1 MAEIKEVLDD
11 FLPKGKGK
19 KIDKKKIFMIV
30 GVGTGLIALVLWYR
44 DKGKGSTEYVST
56 ATGYSGYPQ
65 APETDSLSGGGGV
78 GGYTTDEVESLL
90 KDNDSYWQSVNESL
104 QSDFDSQLQIL
115 NEEKSGILSDYQNA
129 MDENAY
135 NSIIAQMKENSDLY
149 LTTND
154 INKRRELAKE
164 NETLGAKIGATKN
177 SAGEWYVDGSRLYE
191 TPLQASAQNL
201 SRSNVTVE
209 DKTDYMAV
217 TKRLIGSG
225 KAGNSAE
232 VSDATIKRAS
242 KIASSNDSNIK
253 QYATSYDKNVDY
265 QAAINKAKAD
275 GADQK
280 TIDTLTAQ
288 RAAKIKGENLN
299 PDGSKK

>member
-19 KIDKKKIFMIV
+19 KIDKKKIFMIAA
-30 GVGTGLIALVLWYR
+30 VGTGLIALVMWYR
-44 DKGKGSTEYVST
+44 KKGTGTTEYVST
-56 ATGYSGYPQ
+56 ATGYTGYPQ
-65 APETDSLSGGGGV
+65 APEDDTLSGGGGG
-78 GGYTTDEVESLL
+78 GGYTTDEVNNLL
-90 KDNDSYWQSVNESL
+90 ADSDTYWQGVTEAL
-104 QSDFDSQLQIL
+104 QSEYDTELQIL
-115 NEEKSGILSDYQNA
+115 NEERSVLMSDYENA
-129 MDENAY
+129 MEANAY

-154 INKRRELAKE
+154 LSKRQELAKE
-164 NETLGAKIGATKN
+164 NETLGAQIGATKN
-177 SAGEWYVDGSRLYE
+177 AAGEWYLDGSRLYE

-217 TKRLIGSG
+217 TQRLISSG
-225 KAGNSAE
+225 KAGDSSE
-232 VSDATIKRAS
+232 VVNATIQRAT
-242 KIASSNDSNIK
+242 KIASSNDSDIK

-265 QAAINKAKAD
+265 QAAINQAKAS

-288 RAAKIKGENLN
+288 REAKIRDLNLN